1 MERSD
6 IPDELNGMGD
16 GACVHGNEE
25 GSSVRDI
32 DEGASV
38 IDEVIVGGA
47 K

>member
-6 IPDELNGMGD
+6 IPDELNGMSD

-25 GSSVRDI
+25 GSRVRDI

-38 IDEVIVGGA
+38 FGEVNVGGA